1 MKYTLTKRDVGLL
14 LGFFGIVILGLTYY
28 FIYMGYSDK
37 TKSLETANT
46 AMQSRVDVLQELV
59 DRQAELVE
67 NTEKYNREAEELIN
81 KFPADFQYE
90 DAILYGIELIDAAPM
105 ESMPV
110 IAFGQEQSVYTF
122 ADIESA
128 ANEQVRGYIPDG
140 GVTSATEEG
149 TDTAGAVEEA
159 STATI
164 GGAIELRSKSTT
176 YTNKTDYAG
185 LKNALANVL
194 NKNDRCGLNVSAVY
208 DATDGMLTD
217 TLSVVSYYVINT
229 DKVYKE
235 PEMPM
240 VIKGTDDIFGTMST
254 GRAPSSGRLNMGSS
268 QIVRNES
275 TE

>member
-28 FIYMGYSDK
+28 FVYMGYSDK
-37 TKSLETANT
+37 TKSLEAANA

-59 DRQAELVE
+59 DRQAELVD
-67 NTEKYNREAEELIN
+67 NTAKYNSEAEELIN

-90 DAILYGIELIDAAPM
+90 DAILYGIELIEAAPM

-110 IAFGQEQSVYTF
+110 IAFGQEQAVYTF
-122 ADIESA
+122 ADIEAA

-140 GVTSATEEG
+140 GVATATEEG
-149 TDTAGAVEEA
+149 TEDVDTGAEA
-159 STATI
+159 SAAV
-164 GGAIELRSKSTT
+164 GSIELKSKTTT
-176 YTNKTDYAG
+176 YTNKTDYGG
-185 LKNALANVL
+185 LKNALAHIL
-194 NKNDRCGLNVSAVY
+194 NKNDRCGLNVTAVY
-208 DATDGMLTD
+208 DATDGLLTD

-229 DKVYKE
+229 DKVYQE

-254 GRAPSSGRLNMGSS
+254 GRPSSTGRLNMGSS
-268 QIVRNES
+268 QIVRNDN
-275 TE
+275 TQ